1 MILIV
6 RRPGKRER
14 GQIQQDMEQVFRSL
28 ISGARTASGSRM
40 GCWRPPVEVYEVD
53 DTLIVTVEVAGVREE
68 DLSVV
73 IDDSVL
79 RIAGI
84 RTVPED
90 SRRRVYHLTGI
101 PYGEFEAE
109 IFLPFAVAL
118 DDVEASYE
126 NGFLYVTLPRAQAT
140 RIIPKAKQNPALEQE
155 E

>member
-6 RRPGKRER
+6 RRPGRRER

-28 ISGARTASGSRM
+28 ISGARTASGSRT
-40 GCWRPPVEVYEVD
+40 GCWRPLVEVYEVD
-53 DTLIVTVEVAGVREE
+53 DTLVVTVEVAGVREE

-73 IDDSVL
+73 IDDAVL
-79 RIAGI
+79 RIAGV
-84 RTVPED
+84 RSFPEG
-90 SRRRVYHLTGI
+90 SKRRVYHLTGI

-118 DDVEASYE
+118 DDVEASYD
-126 NGFLYVTLPRAQAT
+126 NGFLNVTLPRAQAT
-140 RIIPKAKQNPALEQE
+140 RIIPRSKQSPAPEQE